1 MFENLGH
8 ELDEMRVVVD
18 DGVIDSAS
26 NIADGTFP
34 THDALLARGLMGRV

>member
-18 DGVIDSAS
+18 DGMIDSAS

-34 THDALLARGLMGRV
+34 RLMMFSWHVD